1 MKKNMGNVDKII
13 RIVVALALI
22 VMYITD
28 VVDGTLGLVLVAVS
42 VIFVLTSFIG
52 FCPAY
57 TILGMNT
64 CKLKK

>member
-1 MKKNMGNVDKII
+1 
-13 RIVVALALI
+13 
-22 VMYITD
+22 MYITD
-28 VVDGTLGLVLVAVS
+28 VVDGTLGLVLVAVI